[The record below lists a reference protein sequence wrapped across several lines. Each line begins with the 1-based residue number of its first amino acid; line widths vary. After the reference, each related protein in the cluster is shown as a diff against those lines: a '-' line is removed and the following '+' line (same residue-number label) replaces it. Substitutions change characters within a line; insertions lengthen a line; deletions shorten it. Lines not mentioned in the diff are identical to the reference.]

1 MPPTYPWPLAL
12 SLTRGSPVRVGKASK
27 LVAVRAR
34 VLAPREV
41 LSRAVALGR
50 RELLVEPGGLHPVLA
65 QERVGGGETTD
76 AAKTATMRRPLHRT
90 SLPGRKGRHT
100 PRGGICH

>member
-1 MPPTYPWPLAL
+1 M
-12 SLTRGSPVRVGKASK
+12 
-27 LVAVRAR
+27 VAVRSR

-65 QERVGGGETTD
+65 QERVGGGDDNRCRENRDDEKTPAHDLSSSEGKATILFEVAFVTSSRRLGAPTRVPHFF
-76 AAKTATMRRPLHRT
+76 AA
-90 SLPGRKGRHT
+90 
-100 PRGGICH
+100 